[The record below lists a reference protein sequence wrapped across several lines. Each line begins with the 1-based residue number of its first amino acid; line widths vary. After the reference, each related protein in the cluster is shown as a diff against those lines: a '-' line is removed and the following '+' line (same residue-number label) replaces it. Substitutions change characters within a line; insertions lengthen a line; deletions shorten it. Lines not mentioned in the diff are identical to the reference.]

1 MMAPVRRWLL
11 WWWAR
16 KDVPAEFRFPQ
27 AVQNAKRLLILMPEA
42 TEALRQSEVF
52 LSRVPRIFPK
62 THVTLIYPPKSM
74 VARFYNPYGFQSV
87 VPDSRQVRWLGVPSK
102 KFMKQLFEKPY
113 DVVISLNRTA
123 SVFFGILTIASKAP
137 VRIGLPGGMGGPFVN
152 VELRHGREQADL
164 KTEFILFVEMIRKL
178 ATPVIL
184 KPGAVA
190 VDQRPVTKSDTIV

>member
-1 MMAPVRRWLL
+1 MTAIIRRWLL

-16 KDVPAEFRFPQ
+16 KDDPVEFRFPQ
-27 AVQNAKRLLILMPEA
+27 AVQNAKRVLILMPEA
-42 TEALRQSEVF
+42 AEALRQSEVF

-62 THVTLIYPPKSM
+62 THVMLIYPPKSM

-87 VPDSRQVRWLGVPSK
+87 VPDSRQVGWLGIPRK
-102 KFMKQLFEKPY
+102 KFLKQLFEKPY

-123 SVFFGILTIASKAP
+123 SVFFGVMTIASKAP
-137 VRIGLPGGMGGPFVN
+137 VRIGLPDGMGGPFVN

-178 ATPVIL
+178 AAPPVFN
-184 KPGAVA
+184 PGPPAH
-190 VDQRPVTKSDTIV
+190 DQRPVTNSDTIL

>member
-1 MMAPVRRWLL
+1 MAPVRRWLL

-42 TEALRQSEVF
+42 TEALRQSEVSSHAYREF
-52 LSRVPRIFPK
+52 FPRPMSPDLSSQEHGRAFFTILWIPKCRPRFPASPLAGRPEQEI
-62 THVTLIYPPKSM
+62 HE
-74 VARFYNPYGFQSV
+74 AV
-87 VPDSRQVRWLGVPSK
+87 VREAVRCRH
-102 KFMKQLFEKPY
+102 
-113 DVVISLNRTA
+113 SLNRTA